1 MKRIKYFFSIM
12 ILMAA
17 FIFGSGVQANHVP
30 SDEVIT
36 VKKGDTLYGLSKKH
50 HVSVKE
56 IKRLNLLEN
65 STIYP
70 GQRLLFK
77 QEELFKIMTG
87 SFTVKQHALNQANL
101 LKKSGLTAAVNEAVI
116 NGDVHY
122 RVQAGAY
129 KDRKNAEKQLKAVKK
144 LGFGDAYILTV
155 LPLNIMGI
163 TSGDTFVD
171 IEKHFGSAKKITNQN
186 RTNSLYYQADGAGI
200 ITTFNDKG
208 KIEIITIYPEYL
220 NKRHFTAIPFTKKDV
235 LKVFGDP
242 TRTKE
247 VSCYESAS
255 CEEIKYSLNGQE
267 LTVRVD
273 RDGKTVQF
281 LELRKL

>member
-1 MKRIKYFFSIM
+1 MKKVKYFFSIM
-12 ILMAA
+12 ILMVA

-30 SDEVIT
+30 TDDVIT

-50 HVSVKE
+50 HISVNE
-56 IKRLNLLEN
+56 IKRINLLEN

-70 GQRLLFK
+70 GQRLLLK
-77 QEELFKIMTG
+77 QEELYKVMTG
-87 SFTVKQHALNQANL
+87 SFTVKQYALNQVNL
-101 LKKSGLTAAVNEAVI
+101 LKKAGLTAAVSEADI
-116 NGDVHY
+116 NGKIHY
-122 RVQAGAY
+122 RVQTGVY

-144 LGFGDAYILTV
+144 QGFQDAYILTV
-155 LPLNIMGI
+155 VPLNIMGI

-171 IEKHFGSAKKITNQN
+171 IEKHFGTAKKVTNEN
-186 RTNSLYYQADGAGI
+186 RTNYLYYQADGAGI
-200 ITTFNDKG
+200 TATYNDEG
-208 KIEIITIYPEYL
+208 KIEVITIYPDYL
-220 NKRHFTAIPFTKKDV
+220 TKLHLPGIPFTKKDV
-235 LKVFGDP
+235 FKVFGDP
-242 TRTKE
+242 AQTKE

-255 CEEIKYSLNGQE
+255 CEEIGYSLNGQE